1 MRENNTNNCWDVLL
15 IILVAS
21 CFNILFNSESIVL
34 ALERITQ
41 PEVTDNLLTEY
52 EEITASLGFDR
63 VRTHIREKFRTIVDL
78 NESNLDNM
86 GFGDK
91 HADIIANSEA
101 IFANARYTKLL
112 SLQMRTPKKYLT
124 SADQP
129 FLQHIATKGEEKGI
143 SLSDAKKIKIGNKKD
158 KILIIGDS
166 IMGGIAPMMR
176 KELQQQGLNGFQPII
191 NWKVSSGLSR
201 TDYYN
206 WPRVVDYLV
215 RVNKINYAILLFGTN
230 DPEKSIVVGKK
241 RYRYGSE
248 KWHHFYKKR
257 ILGIINNIC
266 LKADKLYWLALPPMR
281 SEKLQLQAQFLN
293 SVYRRTIENNKSC
306 AEFIETSPVIGT
318 KNQEYTSYKKIAGRY
333 LKVRGKDGIHLTR
346 LGGKMVAE
354 HIIKQIKT
362 NLTKAQLAH

>member
-1 MRENNTNNCWDVLL
+1 M
-15 IILVAS
+15 IILQ
-21 CFNILFNSESIVL
+21 E
-34 ALERITQ
+34 
-41 PEVTDNLLTEY
+41 
-52 EEITASLGFDR
+52 
-63 VRTHIREKFRTIVDL
+63 
-78 NESNLDNM
+78 
-86 GFGDK
+86 
-91 HADIIANSEA
+91 
-101 IFANARYTKLL
+101 
-112 SLQMRTPKKYLT
+112 
-124 SADQP
+124 
-129 FLQHIATKGEEKGI
+129 GENVI
-143 SLSDAKKIKIGNKKD
+143 
-158 KILIIGDS
+158 
-166 IMGGIAPMMR
+166 
-176 KELQQQGLNGFQPII
+176 
-191 NWKVSSGLSR
+191 
-201 TDYYN
+201 
-206 WPRVVDYLV
+206 V